1 MFDLYTGTHLQRQ
14 TGGRI
19 QGLEPP
25 PSLSVEL
32 QQVRVVLPAEQRG
45 AERQGVAAAGVQL
58 GAALPPA
65 G

>member
-1 MFDLYTGTHLQRQ
+1 MFDLYTSTHLQRQ

-19 QGLEPP
+19 QRLKPP

-32 QQVRVVLPAEQRG
+32 EQVRVVLPAGQRG
-45 AERQGVAAAGVQL
+45 EERQGVAAGVQL
-58 GAALPPA
+58 GATLPPA